1 MNILSLTVGPIMT
14 NCYLLCD
21 EERKVC
27 AVIDP
32 GAEAGRI
39 ARAAESAGC
48 TPVCILL
55 THGHYDHTGAVEE
68 LLKQYPGIPVYLS
81 RRDQHD
87 GADSELT
94 RLFPTLPSV
103 TDYDEGDTVSVGG
116 LTVSVLA
123 TPGHSAGSVTLLCGN
138 AMFSGDTLFAG
149 SCGRTDLATG
159 DGDEMLSSL
168 ARLGR
173 LEGEYRVL
181 PGHMD
186 ASLLSRERAYNPY
199 LLHALR
205 S

>member
-39 ARAAESAGC
+39 ARAVESAGC
-48 TPVCILL
+48 APVCILL

-87 GADSELT
+87 GAGSELT
-94 RLFPTLPSV
+94 RLFPTLPDV
-103 TDYDEGDTVSVGG
+103 TDYDEGDTVPVGG

-159 DGDEMLSSL
+159 DGSEMLSSL

-173 LEGEYRVL
+173 LGGEYRVL

-186 ASLLSRERAYNPY
+186 ASLLSRERVYNPY

-205 S
+205 G

>member
-55 THGHYDHTGAVEE
+55 THGHYDHTGGVEE

-81 RRDQHD
+81 RRDQH
-87 GADSELT
+87 GGEGSELT
-94 RLFPTLPSV
+94 RLFPTLPGV
-103 TDYDEGDTVSVGG
+103 TDYGEGDTVPVGG

-123 TPGHSAGSVTLLCGN
+123 TPGHSAGSVTLLCGD

-173 LEGEYRVL
+173 LGGEFRVL

-186 ASLLSRERAYNPY
+186 ASLLSRERVYNPY

-205 S
+205 G

>member
-87 GADSELT
+87 GA
-94 RLFPTLPSV
+94 
-103 TDYDEGDTVSVGG
+103 
-116 LTVSVLA
+116 
-123 TPGHSAGSVTLLCGN
+123 GS
-138 AMFSGDTLFAG
+138 
-149 SCGRTDLATG
+149 
-159 DGDEMLSSL
+159 
-168 ARLGR
+168 
-173 LEGEYRVL
+173 
-181 PGHMD
+181 
-186 ASLLSRERAYNPY
+186 
-199 LLHALR
+199 
-205 S
+205 